1 MMTTEG
7 LSLLPTDNVVSFPG
21 ATHVGLD
28 NDDPVVSVD
37 DVLEGIRANAINEVF
52 VVGLDEND
60 DLYLASNIPSLSK
73 FVYILEIAKLK
84 LLNAEFVHE

>member
-1 MMTTEG
+1 
-7 LSLLPTDNVVSFPG
+7 LPIDSDNIVSFPG
-21 ATHVGLD
+21 TTHVGID
-28 NDDPVVSVD
+28 NDDPIVNVD
-37 DVLEGIRANAINEVF
+37 DVIDGIKANNVSEVF

>member
-1 MMTTEG
+1 M
-7 LSLLPTDNVVSFPG
+7 PTDSSDNIVSFTG
-21 ATHVGLD
+21 TTRVGID
-28 NDDPVVSVD
+28 NDNPVVSVD

-84 LLNAEFVHE
+84 LLNADFDHE